1 MRPDRRSVGSG
12 LTLDRVTHLHHPG
25 GTAGVREVSLAVA
38 PGDRVGLVGRSGAG
52 KSTLV
57 AVALGLLPAQ
67 QGEVSYDDRPLPTR
81 HLTGRLTGRRARAL
95 RRTVQW
101 VPQDPAGSLDPR
113 RRVGQ
118 QLLDPQ
124 RRLRVPGDH
133 HLRARE
139 ALERV
144 GLDAEVGARRPHEI
158 SGGQAQRVALARAL
172 VTGARVLLADE
183 PVTGLDHDR
192 RDAVLDLLVDL
203 SRDPVSP
210 LGLLLVC
217 HDLDA
222 VARTCDRTVV
232 LDAGRVVEHGPTELL
247 LTRPEHPATRAL
259 VGARHP
265 VR

>member
-1 MRPDRRSVGSG
+1 MSAG
-12 LTLDRVTHLHHPG
+12 LRLDGVTHLHDRA
-25 GTAGVREVSLAVA
+25 GTAGVRDVSLAVA
-38 PGDRVGLVGRSGAG
+38 PGETVGLVGRSGAG

-57 AVALGLLPAQ
+57 SVALGLLPAQ
-67 QGEVSYDDRPLPTR
+67 RGEVAYDGRPLP
-81 HLTGRLTGRRARAL
+81 RRRPGPRRSREL

-113 RRVGQ
+113 RHLGR

-133 HLRARE
+133 EQRARE
-139 ALERV
+139 ALARV
-144 GLDAEVGARRPHEI
+144 GLDATIATRRPHEV

-192 RDAVLDLLVDL
+192 RDDVLDLLLAL
-203 SRDPVSP
+203 SRDPVAP

-222 VARTCDRTVV
+222 VARTCARTVV
-232 LDAGRVVEHGPTELL
+232 LDGGRVVEQGPTGPL
-247 LTRPEHPATRAL
+247 LTRPTHPATRAL
-259 VGARHP
+259 VDARPPDVHP
-265 VR
+265 HAPTHQETS